1 MSTATIKA
9 TLPIVADPSRI
20 SGTYATTLTDAH
32 LAFFQE
38 HGYLICPAWIAAD
51 DLQRLRDEIDTWN
64 SGGVDDRYAPAVK
77 ESAESADR
85 TGCQMDFPGHWN
97 LFTHPA
103 LMQLVTRLLGPGFGH
118 HHLHSAKHM
127 PGDRGVNWHHDYE
140 QHPQTNRSHGML
152 HTFWYLNGLDGTIG
166 DLLVVPGSQGILLE
180 RYTLDLWGTQDLPG
194 TLVVDDIPPGSMVI
208 VHSAVLHARRAKS
221 GGENKPRY
229 FIDSSYCQKGIRWP
243 HVSGW
248 LKAHARVLAD
258 GRAAASGVK
267 HLFDPGHFFSIDDV
281 DWTAFHQLNHG
292 SLLSRLVPSK
302 LAPTT

>member
-9 TLPIVADPSRI
+9 TLPLVANPSRI
-20 SGTYATTLTDAH
+20 SGTYATALTDAH

-64 SGGVDDRYAPAVK
+64 SGGVDDRYGPP
-77 ESAESADR
+77 SAASADR
-85 TGCQMDFPGHWN
+85 TGRQMDFPGHWN

-103 LMQLVTRLLGPGFGH
+103 LMTLVTRLLGPGFAH
-118 HHLHSAKHM
+118 HHLHTAKHTS
-127 PGDRGVNWHHDYE
+127 GDRGVNWHHDYE
-140 QHPQTNRSHGML
+140 QYPQTNRSHGML

-166 DLLVVPGSQGILLE
+166 DLLVVPGSQRMLLE
-180 RYTLDLWGTQDLPG
+180 RGTLGHWGTQDLPG

-208 VHSAVLHARRAKS
+208 VNSAVLHARRAKS

-243 HVSGW
+243 HGSGW

-258 GRAAASGVK
+258 GRAAASGVE
-267 HLFDPGHFFSIDDV
+267 HLFDPGHFYSIDDV

-292 SLLSRLVPSK
+292 SLLPSLVPSK